1 MRDLPL
7 VLSPT
12 LHLTWRCS
20 PSRLAWILHALGHLE
35 LILKSPCSFFPP
47 LEVAEACAHSRRIT
61 MMLPRPT
68 ATRAAAV
75 VAAAVVAG
83 VASMAVFVG
92 LRRKRERVEDKKVQS
107 LKITRSPSLATTS
120 VLWP

>member
-1 MRDLPL
+1 MWVRF
-7 VLSPT
+7 ST
-12 LHLTWRCS
+12 NH
-20 PSRLAWILHALGHLE
+20 
-35 LILKSPCSFFPP
+35 
-47 LEVAEACAHSRRIT
+47 